1 MVTYRLQIFLRYVLA
16 ILVAIFV
23 LAVPYSLLFNTA
35 AMDRLSLFSSPTQA
49 IGFSII
55 AATASIF
62 AIMEALVSWLKSWRE
77 NRIKS
82 ELVQVINALC
92 TSPKGMDI
100 SALDRESKLPPQV
113 LQDRVN
119 ELILLGRIGVR
130 LTTNN
135 TKEYFLVG
143 IS

>member
-1 MVTYRLQIFLRYVLA
+1 MVTYRLQILLRYVLA

-35 AMDRLSLFSSPTQA
+35 AMDRISQFSSPTQA

-92 TSPKGMDI
+92 TAPVGMDI
-100 SALDRESKLPPQV
+100 TALERESKLPTKV
-113 LQDRVN
+113 LQERVN

-130 LTTNN
+130 ITANN
-135 TKEYFLVG
+135 HREYFLVG
-143 IS
+143 V